1 MSQETLT
8 RVAALKRSAPHRPAG
23 TFLAVLVT
31 YSALVATGIFTILEG
46 IPRVLNIVVYAWGP
60 MISAGVTVWVLDES
74 VRDWVGQLRNVRVG
88 PRWYLIGIGVM
99 LLGTEFE
106 NIIAVVL
113 GSDIVVPAYPPMT
126 YVIPFVVTLFLAG
139 ALEELGWRGF
149 LQPHLQQRFD
159 AVWVSIGIGV
169 TWAVWHI
176 PMMVAGFG
184 DFAAFWEYTLNITAI
199 SIVYGW
205 LYNTTDAA
213 LPVVMI
219 THAAHN
225 IPPISTSTGTVP
237 TIFTTVSGD
246 TMIYITCALL
256 VTLYAGSRTLTRDG
270 TLPGIPGQPRGR
282 SPGSGTSAD

>member
-1 MSQETLT
+1 MSQATPT
-8 RVAALKRSAPHRPAG
+8 RVAALKRSASHRPAG

-31 YSALVATGIFTILEG
+31 YSALVATGIFTILDG
-46 IPRVLNIVVYAWGP
+46 IPRVLKIVVYAWGP

-74 VRDWVGQLRNVRVG
+74 VRDWLGQLRNVRVG
-88 PRWYLIGIGVM
+88 IRWYLIGIGVM
-99 LLGTEFE
+99 MLGTEFE
-106 NIIAVVL
+106 NIVAVAL
-113 GSDIVVPAYPPMT
+113 DNDIVVPAYSLMT
-126 YVIPFVVTLFLAG
+126 YVVPFVVTLFLAG

-149 LQPHLQQRFD
+149 LQPRLQQRFD

-184 DFAAFWEYTLNITAI
+184 DFTVFWEYALNITAI

-219 THAAHN
+219 THASHN
-225 IPPISTSTGTVP
+225 MPPLSTSTGDVP
-237 TIFTTVSGD
+237 TVFNTVAGD
-246 TMIYITCALL
+246 TMVYLLCALL
-256 VTLYAGSRTLTRDG
+256 IILYTGSQTLTKDG
-270 TLPGIPGQPRGR
+270 TLPRVPGQLREC
-282 SPGSGTSAD
+282 SPQPERSAD

>member
-1 MSQETLT
+1 MSQETPT
-8 RVAALKRSAPHRPAG
+8 RVAALKRGASHRPAG
-23 TFLAVLVT
+23 TFLAVFVT
-31 YSALVATGIFTILEG
+31 YSALVATVSYRTGRNSSGSEDI
-46 IPRVLNIVVYAWGP
+46 VYAWGP
-60 MISAGVTVWVLDES
+60 MISAGCWMRAFVT
-74 VRDWVGQLRNVRVG
+74 
-88 PRWYLIGIGVM
+88 
-99 LLGTEFE
+99 
-106 NIIAVVL
+106 
-113 GSDIVVPAYPPMT
+113 GSDNSGT
-126 YVIPFVVTLFLAG
+126 HGFVVTLFLAG
-139 ALEELGWRGF
+139 TLEELGWRGF